1 MTNGLWEHSRA
12 CEHCDFLASTSR
24 DKKFAFRA
32 ASTSYIF
39 PLQQSIEILFFKI
52 LQKIVLKDDV
62 TLISKFIEISGPF
75 ILGKLA
81 QNLKKNSR

>member
-1 MTNGLWEHSRA
+1 MVFGSIREH
-12 CEHCDFLASTSR
+12 ASTAIFLRAR

-52 LQKIVLKDDV
+52 LQKIV
-62 TLISKFIEISGPF
+62 
-75 ILGKLA
+75 
-81 QNLKKNSR
+81 